1 MSSRTSDLVR
11 AAVEIARTAGLVA
24 AERFAAGT
32 TASLKP
38 DGTELSP
45 ADVEVERL
53 IRTLIAERFPGDR
66 TYGEEEG
73 AAGGG
78 AGRRWVIDPINGT
91 ALFIR
96 RIPTFDMLLAVEV
109 DDRPLVSVMHSPV
122 TARTYFAGVGEGAWR
137 QDGDGR
143 PERLAVSDR
152 DRARG
157 ARVGLLNMWTWSESL
172 LLALHREVVLV
183 PWVGLA
189 TGVASGLADAAVIA
203 GHPMGYQD
211 MAPMPVLVAE
221 AGGRVTDL
229 AGRDMLAGAG
239 DVLISNG
246 RIHDQLLDL
255 IAGLPTEARTR
266 PGG

>member
-1 MSSRTSDLVR
+1 MPGRISDLVQ

-53 IRTLIAERFPGDR
+53 IRALIAERFPGDR

-73 AAGGG
+73 EAGGG
-78 AGRRWVIDPINGT
+78 SGRRWVIDPINGT
-91 ALFIR
+91 TLFVR
-96 RIPTFDMLLAVEV
+96 RIPTFNLLLAVEV
-109 DDRPLVSVMHSPV
+109 DDRPAVSVIHYPV
-122 TARTYFAGVGEGAWR
+122 TATTYFAGVGEGAWR

-143 PERLAVSDR
+143 PERLRVSDR

-157 ARVGLLNMWTWSESL
+157 ARVGLLNPSSWSESL
-172 LLALHREVVLV
+172 LLALHREVALM
-183 PWVGLA
+183 PWVPLG
-189 TGVASGLADAAVIA
+189 TGVAAGLADAAVIA

-211 MAPMPVLVAE
+211 LAPMPVLLAE

-229 AGRDMLAGAG
+229 AGGDVLDGAG

-255 IAGLPTEARTR
+255 VAGLPTEAR
-266 PGG
+266 PHP